1 MTNSKII
8 AIPKAPKELSDEA
21 RSLWQSLVRDYA
33 IDDGAG
39 LILLRTACEALDEMR
54 RAQAILDRDGPV
66 IEDRFGQ
73 QRQHPA
79 TLVVRDSRNALLKA
93 LRQLNLDVE
102 PGSFL
107 KSRNK

>member
-39 LILLRTACEALDEMR
+39 ASTEEPEHH
-54 RAQAILDRDGPV
+54 RD
-66 IEDRFGQ
+66 
-73 QRQHPA
+73 
-79 TLVVRDSRNALLKA
+79 
-93 LRQLNLDVE
+93 
-102 PGSFL
+102 
-107 KSRNK
+107 